1 MRRRTVVYLVLSF
14 LAAALFARLGVW
26 QLSRL
31 AQRRARN
38 AEVSARLSQPPGT
51 VRTLPADTAAL
62 HFRRVHVAGRLD
74 YAREIVLVNR
84 TRQGSPGV
92 HILTPLHVAG
102 TDTLVL
108 VNRGWVYSPNSA
120 DVDLGRWREADSLS
134 ADGWVDVPARLAGP
148 AALASSPR
156 AFRWLDRDAVA
167 RVVGAPV
174 APYVIALDPPPGN
187 PPPDRPVR
195 VPPPALDEGP
205 HRSYAIQWFF
215 FALLAV
221 VGGVVFARSDRE
233 RR

>member
-14 LAAALFARLGVW
+14 LAAALFVRLGVW

-31 AQRRARN
+31 AQRRAHN
-38 AEVSARLSQPPGT
+38 AAVSARMAEPPGT

-62 HFRRVHVAGRLD
+62 HYRRVHIAGRPD

-120 DVDLGRWREADSLS
+120 DADLTKWHEGDSLA
-134 ADGWVDVPARLAGP
+134 ADGWVEVPTRLRG
-148 AALASSPR
+148 AAELTSSPR
-156 AFRWLDRDAVA
+156 EFRWLDPAAVT

-174 APYVIALDPPPGN
+174 TPYYVVLDPPPGD
-187 PPPDRPVR
+187 PPPNRPVR

-205 HRSYAIQWFF
+205 HKSYAIQWFF

-221 VGGVVFARSDRE
+221 VGGVVFARSDRA